1 MDTVTYP
8 DKMVKD
14 ELESW
19 VFERFDASKHRQAA
33 RELGIRAVPV
43 AVALVEGRILGR
55 MENFVEAAAF
65 RDWLR
70 DVRSEENR

>member
-8 DKMVKD
+8 EKTLQR

-19 VFERFDASKHRQAA
+19 VYQRLDASRYPQAA
-33 RELGIRAVPV
+33 RDLGVRAVPV
-43 AVALVEGRILGR
+43 AVALQSGRILGR
-55 MENFVEAAAF
+55 MENFVEAADL

-70 DVRSEENR
+70 GLRSD

>member
-8 DKMVKD
+8 DEMVKD
-14 ELESW
+14 ELEFW
-19 VFERFDASKHRQAA
+19 VFERFDASKHRAAA

-43 AVALVEGRILGR
+43 AVALGEGRILGR
-55 MENFVEAAAF
+55 MENFVEAAPF

-70 DVRSEENR
+70 GVRPEGNR